1 MQLIYSRTVSVTAVL
16 GKRMEKITS
25 RRLIAILEELGFDV
39 TQFAYL
45 NNRSATQAALVM
57 IERAQRALNN
67 GEKVAGVFF
76 DFTDAFGS
84 VNRVRLLSKLFFDF
98 GINGR
103 LFLHIADFLT
113 KRMARLKIG
122 KLVGAWNETNVGS
135 SAGTVLGPVLFIVY
149 THDVPRFVCP
159 KFADDFN
166 GLAIEKT
173 NAAMIRTLQ
182 SIVDQVWR
190 WGVRNGRD
198 LNEKTKVMCFGNDQI
213 TLEITMNGKLLVQ
226 VHSYKFCGLLVD
238 EKLAFDLHNEYAC
251 GKAKSALNKISIL
264 LNGRRGLSIDFA
276 IHLYKGLIRLHMEYC
291 AAAWMYK
298 SYAFMKDLQSVQ
310 QKCLKKLC
318 GAFQNSLGGCFGGGS

>member
-1 MQLIYSRTVSVTAVL
+1 
-16 GKRMEKITS
+16 MERDKC
-25 RRLIAILEELGFDV
+25 RFV
-39 TQFAYL
+39 
-45 NNRSATQAALVM
+45 
-57 IERAQRALNN
+57 
-67 GEKVAGVFF
+67 
-76 DFTDAFGS
+76 
-84 VNRVRLLSKLFFDF
+84 
-98 GINGR
+98 
-103 LFLHIADFLT
+103 
-113 KRMARLKIG
+113 
-122 KLVGAWNETNVGS
+122 
-135 SAGTVLGPVLFIVY
+135 GPVLFIVY

-190 WGVRNGRD
+190 WGVRNGMD

-213 TLEITMNGKLLVQ
+213 TLEITMNGKMLLQ

-276 IHLYKGLIRLHMEYC
+276 IHLHKGLT
-291 AAAWMYK
+291 
-298 SYAFMKDLQSVQ
+298 
-310 QKCLKKLC
+310 
-318 GAFQNSLGGCFGGGS
+318 